1 MDATVQTG
9 KLARLW
15 RFPLITGLIC
25 IGLGIWTLIDPS
37 ETLPIFAYTF
47 AAILVFAGISQFVS
61 CGFMS
66 KFGGSWGWGL
76 VIGLLDLIAGVW
88 MFTLPEAA
96 LTTTFLYIIA
106 IWILVVAVNAIVEA
120 CAMSSHSPFALVFMI
135 ILLIATMV
143 FAVVFLCNPI
153 VSGMTAWLWLGLS
166 LITFG
171 VYRLILANRIKNM
184 KTIRFRV

>member
-76 VIGLLDLIAGVW
+76 VIGGR
-88 MFTLPEAA
+88 PG
-96 LTTTFLYIIA
+96 
-106 IWILVVAVNAIVEA
+106 
-120 CAMSSHSPFALVFMI
+120 CAD
-135 ILLIATMV
+135 
-143 FAVVFLCNPI
+143 
-153 VSGMTAWLWLGLS
+153 LWL
-166 LITFG
+166 FC
-171 VYRLILANRIKNM
+171 RRA
-184 KTIRFRV
+184 